1 MLVFMLSW
9 IDYVVEILP
18 ICRDLEILYDD
29 VYMSY
34 DMYILEMYVLY
45 LLRLLK
51 NFYMHVLRSIEDVT
65 SISWIFV
72 LFACFIALIEVWR
85 YIVYYRGFS
94 AVVNYR

>member
-1 MLVFMLSW
+1 MLSW

-65 SISWIFV
+65 SIS
-72 LFACFIALIEVWR
+72 
-85 YIVYYRGFS
+85 
-94 AVVNYR
+94 